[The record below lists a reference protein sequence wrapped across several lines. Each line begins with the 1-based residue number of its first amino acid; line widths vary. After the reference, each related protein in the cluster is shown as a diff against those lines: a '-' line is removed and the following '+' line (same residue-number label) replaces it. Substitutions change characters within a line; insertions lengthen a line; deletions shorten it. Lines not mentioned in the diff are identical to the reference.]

1 MIQDTDT
8 GEIRGVIVESK
19 GKEKYVKAG
28 KGVVLATGGYQNNFE
43 MQGYYNF
50 PGLKLYPWGTPYNTG
65 DGIKMSSAVGADQW
79 HFTSTEFLGAALK
92 APSDKYD
99 TAIPFMSYSGSF
111 IFVNRHGNMFIDE
124 SKSLVHRKDPI
135 EFTYF
140 DHEKAEYPNVPCYCI
155 FDENFRKKGPLY
167 KLGNSTVGYAAWKN
181 LVDWSSDN
189 SVEIEKGWIVR
200 ADSIEELAG
209 KMGIDAS
216 GLKKTIDDH
225 NACCMAGEENS
236 YGRPADKMAPI
247 DKSPLYAIELC
258 ICIINTQGGPRHNS
272 SAQAM
277 GVDNKPIP
285 RLYTPGELGSF
296 FGHLYQGGS
305 NFPEALA
312 FGRIAGENAAANTS
326 WES

>member
-1 MIQDTDT
+1 
-8 GEIRGVIVESK
+8 
-19 GKEKYVKAG
+19 
-28 KGVVLATGGYQNNFE
+28 
-43 MQGYYNF
+43 
-50 PGLKLYPWGTPYNTG
+50 
-65 DGIKMSSAVGADQW
+65 
-79 HFTSTEFLGAALK
+79 
-92 APSDKYD
+92 
-99 TAIPFMSYSGSF
+99 
-111 IFVNRHGNMFIDE
+111 MFIDE

-181 LVDWSSDN
+181 LVEWSSDN
-189 SVEIEKGWIVR
+189 NAEIEKGWILK

-209 KMGIDAS
+209 KMGIDAG
-216 GLKKTIDDH
+216 GLKKTIDGH
-225 NACCMAGEENS
+225 NACCMAGEENPF
-236 YGRPADKMAPI
+236 GRPVDKMTSVETP
-247 DKSPLYAIELC
+247 PYYATELC
-258 ICIINTQGGPRHNS
+258 ICIVNTQGGPRHNS
-272 SAQAM
+272 RAQAM
-277 GVDNKPIP
+277 GVDDKPIP

-312 FGRIAGENAAANTS
+312 FGRIAGENAAANVS